1 MVRKLEVGDILGG
14 RYRVDAFIGEGGMG
28 VVARATQL
36 DLGRTVAVKALRPE
50 VRGNEQVVERF
61 YREARAASRIQ
72 GPHAVQ
78 ILDVGRTEEG
88 TPYLVMEL
96 LAGEDLDH
104 LVRRKGKLRL
114 DVATWLMVQACSGVA
129 DAHRMRVV
137 HRDLKPSNLFLA
149 QRAGGPVLKVLD
161 FGISRLDEQ
170 ATDLTRTMT
179 QLGTPHY
186 MSPEQIERP
195 KSVDHRTDIWALG
208 CIFHRLLT
216 GQTAFRG
223 QGTHLVSE
231 VLRGRRVK
239 PSTLVKDLPAE
250 VDAIVDRCLAH
261 TPDGRYQSAD
271 ELAAAL
277 RAIAPGDAADSE
289 PVTTPLPADEPEAD
303 TTLDVA
309 VQVEHTLALEQSQ
322 GGAQAAPPSFLVT
335 RPQALDPRR
344 TSRAQW
350 SLPVSTRARAATS
363 WGLPVAVLAAI
374 AVVCTGVFAAPRMI
388 GRHLASKAAR
398 AGLTLRYADTHATL
412 SGLTIDDV
420 EVSAIATPGVHLRAT
435 KATFSYSMESMT
447 LEGADAD
454 LGAVEHLTSILVSSG
469 FAAELQ
475 GRFALDAENAHFT
488 VTAGG
493 VRVEGN
499 QTSIF
504 LDVAD
509 ASAQRSFADRFHLKM
524 SSPDLHATGLG
535 LDLPG
540 MSGRF
545 DGTPHEGTFAATS
558 NAPVAVQGS
567 FDAAAF
573 VASARVPRQCVS
585 PALLSEKGFS
595 FEGASSEVSR
605 SIDAVTD
612 SGARAGTIYLSVVS
626 AH

>member
-78 ILDVGRTEEG
+78 ILDVGRTEDG

-208 CIFHRLLT
+208 CIFHKLLT

-223 QGTHLVSE
+223 QGAHLVSE

-239 PSTLVKDLPAE
+239 PSTLVPDVPAE
-250 VDAIVDRCLAH
+250 VDAIVDRCLAQ
-261 TPDGRYQSAD
+261 TPDARYQSAD

-277 RAIAPGDAADSE
+277 RAIAPGDGADSE
-289 PVTTPLPADEPEAD
+289 PVTTPIPADEPEAD

-322 GGAQAAPPSFLVT
+322 SSSQAAPPSFLVGRT
-335 RPQALDPRR
+335 QAMDAPR
-344 TSRAQW
+344 TSRAHW

-363 WGLPVAVLAAI
+363 SWGLPAAAFAAI
-374 AVVCTGVFAAPRMI
+374 AVVCTGVFVAPQLIGAQLAA
-388 GRHLASKAAR
+388 KAAR
-398 AGLTLRYADTHATL
+398 AGLTLRYADTHTTL
-412 SGLTIDDV
+412 SGLTLDDL
-420 EVSAIATPGVHLRAT
+420 EVSATATPGVRIRAT
-435 KATFSYSMESMT
+435 KATFSYSMESLT

-454 LGAVEHLTSILVSSG
+454 LGEASDLTSVLVSSLG
-469 FAAELQ
+469 G

-499 QTSIF
+499 QASIF

-509 ASAQRSFADRFHLKM
+509 ATSQRSSADRFHLKI

-535 LDLPG
+535 LDLPR
-540 MSGRF
+540 MSGRL
-545 DGTPHEGTFAATS
+545 DGTPHEGTFTATS
-558 NAPVAVQGS
+558 SGPIAVQGS
-567 FDAAAF
+567 FDAAGF

-595 FEGASSEVSR
+595 FDGASSEVSR
-605 SIDAVTD
+605 SLDAVTA
-612 SGARAGTIYLSVVS
+612 SGTRAGTIYLSVVS